1 LFGTGGVF
9 RAALA
14 RAADWRLATFAAD
27 GGHVFAVAADRLA
40 PCPRAARFFRI
51 EFVRRAFLVGG
62 LSAFA
67 GDGALCGFIH
77 GGKAA
82 LDVPLG
88 LSFAVL
94 TI

>member
-1 LFGTGGVF
+1 M
-9 RAALA
+9 AAMCS
-14 RAADWRLATFAAD
+14 RSRLTASP
-27 GGHVFAVAADRLA
+27 LL
-40 PCPRAARFFRI
+40 PRAARFFRI

>member
-27 GGHVFAVAADRLA
+27 GGHVFAVADASPLL
-40 PCPRAARFFRI
+40 PRAARFFRI

-67 GDGALCGFIH
+67 RWR
-77 GGKAA
+77 
-82 LDVPLG
+82 
-88 LSFAVL
+88 AVWL
-94 TI
+94 HPWRQSRA